1 MINFVWEMGQ
11 MFAYEQF
18 ATSAAQTW
26 LICGLASIGD
36 AVYIS
41 VLYWLGHRITH
52 DRDWI
57 AHLNGLRILTL
68 AGAGLTSATLIEW
81 IALVM
86 GIWSYSEAMI
96 RLPLLEVGILPV
108 LQLMILPVLTW
119 LDCGTNYSN
128 KGDLDCFVCVIWRFI
143 DARRIHHRG
152 AIAMDKQAEQKSKDL
167 ASESKPT

>member
-1 MINFVWEMGQ
+1 

-52 DRDWI
+52 DCGWI
-57 AHLNGLRILTL
+57 SHLNGVRILAI
-68 AGAGLTSATLIEW
+68 AGAGFISATLIEW
-81 IALVM
+81 IALAI

-108 LQLMILPVLTW
+108 LQLMILPVLTFW
-119 LDCGTNYSN
+119 IVGQITQR
-128 KGDLDCFVCVIWRFI
+128 KGI
-143 DARRIHHRG
+143 
-152 AIAMDKQAEQKSKDL
+152 
-167 ASESKPT
+167 

>member
-1 MINFVWEMGQ
+1 MNQTQSSKTFLLLIFVVAFVINFVWEMGQ

-108 LQLMILPVLTW
+108 LQLMILPVLTFW
-119 LDCGTNYSN
+119 IVGQITQRS
-128 KGDLDCFVCVIWRFI
+128 
-143 DARRIHHRG
+143 RI
-152 AIAMDKQAEQKSKDL
+152 
-167 ASESKPT
+167 